1 MSAATFEVFTLFPAA
16 ISGFLRGGL
25 VGKAVEQGRV
35 AVHCTDYREFASD
48 RYRTVDDAPYGGGP
62 GMVMKIE
69 PVVAALEHVT
79 AQRGPMHRILLTP
92 SGARFDQRAAE
103 RLARLPRIGLLCG
116 RYEGIDDRVREHFVD
131 ECLSLGDF
139 VLNGGE
145 LAALAIVEAV
155 SRLHEGVLGNPESAA
170 RDSFSLEDM
179 SEESGGQWLEFP
191 QYTRPPAFRGLEVP
205 PLLLAGDHAEVARW
219 RRTQAWRRTWSL
231 RPDLRP
237 QRARPAEAPLYLA
250 AVFTDDLADRSA
262 VLDALRPLAEA
273 AGARLVAVGPKLR
286 GAPRSLKDLRKSVR
300 REHGKAPRLV
310 VLGAATGSSTTL
322 PVATSAAS
330 LLDLLAATGEGDLS
344 APLILVVATSR
355 PETGDLAQS
364 AAANPQG
371 PQFDALQAAEGL
383 EAVFAPS
390 ISSSA
395 RPTTGLAQTPALNE
409 SSRPQRVHLLAAEL
423 AAAALAELCPAR
435 STISSEL
442 RHEQQQPVD

>member
-1 MSAATFEVFTLFPAA
+1 MTAPTFEVFTLFPAA
-16 ISGFLRGGL
+16 IAGFLRGGL

-35 AVHCTDYREFASD
+35 AVHCTDYREFTTD

-79 AQRGPMHRILLTP
+79 AARGPMHRILLTP

-145 LAALAIVEAV
+145 IAALAIVEAV

-170 RDSFSLEDM
+170 RDSFALEDM
-179 SEESGGQWLEFP
+179 PEGPGGAWLEFP
-191 QYTRPPAFRGLEVP
+191 QYTRPPSFRGLGVPEV
-205 PLLLAGDHAEVARW
+205 LLAGDHAEVARW
-219 RRTQAWRRTWSL
+219 RRVQAWRRTWAL

-237 QRARPAEAPLYLA
+237 PRRRPDAAPLVLA
-250 AVFTDDLADRSA
+250 AVFERPDLPERTA
-262 VLDALRPLAEA
+262 VLAALAPLARA
-273 AGARLVAVGPKLR
+273 ADARLVAVGARLP
-286 GAPRSLKDLRKSVR
+286 GAARSLKDLRKSLR
-300 REHGKAPRLV
+300 RQHGKSPRLV
-310 VLGAATGSSTTL
+310 GLGPAPAL
-322 PVATSAAS
+322 PVADSAAS

-344 APLILVVATSR
+344 APLVLVVPIAAAK
-355 PETGDLAQS
+355 TGDLAQT
-364 AAANPQG
+364 APTTPQEPLSG
-371 PQFDALQAAEGL
+371 ALQAAEGL
-383 EAVFAPS
+383 EAVFAPRAVGDADA
-390 ISSSA
+390 IN
-395 RPTTGLAQTPALNE
+395 GLAQTPAMFD
-409 SSRPQRVHLLAAEL
+409 SSGPQRVHLAADL

>member
-35 AVHCTDYREFASD
+35 AVHCTDYRDFATD

-69 PVVAALEHVT
+69 PVVAALEHVV

-103 RLARLPRIGLLCG
+103 RLARMPRIGLLCG
-116 RYEGIDDRVREHFVD
+116 RYEGIDDRVRDHFVD

-170 RDSFSLEDM
+170 RDSFALEDM
-179 SEESGGQWLEFP
+179 SEGTGEPSAGSWLEFP

-205 PLLLAGDHAEVARW
+205 PVLLAGDHAEVARW
-219 RRTQAWRRTWSL
+219 RREAAWRRTWAL

-237 QRARPAEAPLYLA
+237 PRARPDGAPLILA
-250 AVFTDDLADRSA
+250 AVLADPTT
-262 VLDALRPLAEA
+262 LTALGPVAAA
-273 AGARLVAVGPKLR
+273 AGARLIPVGTGR
-286 GAPRSLKDLRKSVR
+286 GAPRDLKALRKSLR
-300 REHGKAPRLV
+300 REYGKTPRLV
-310 VLGAATGSSTTL
+310 LLGDTVAL
-322 PVATSAAS
+322 PVASTAGS
-330 LLDLLAATGEGDLS
+330 LFDLLASTGEGDLS
-344 APLILVVATSR
+344 APLVLVVPPTTAR
-355 PETGDLAQS
+355 TGDLAQPG
-364 AAANPQG
+364 ADAPEDPQSG
-371 PQFDALQAAEGL
+371 VLQATGGV
-383 EAVFAPS
+383 EAAYLP
-390 ISSSA
+390 A
-395 RPTTGLAQTPALNE
+395 RSLSPGATSGLAQTPSIIE
-409 SSRPQRVHLLAAEL
+409 SSGPRRTCLPAAEL

-435 STISSEL
+435 STTL
-442 RHEQQQPVD
+442 GAPP